1 MAILT
6 LLFPKQAQALEVPMP
21 RRRRMVQGVESSQ
34 DLARKLEVLERELE
48 VQRAAM
54 EKLKLL
60 GTSAKRAPASR
71 TRTSSPAR
79 RARSAVVSPVIPAPT
94 TTRSARLG
102 RGCSRRVRSGLQG
115 RVACHKEVMAWTYP
129 NWASRRPP

>member
-1 MAILT
+1 
-6 LLFPKQAQALEVPMP
+6 MP

-60 GTSAKRAPASR
+60 GTPAKATPA
-71 TRTSSPAR
+71 
-79 RARSAVVSPVIPAPT
+79 
-94 TTRSARLG
+94 SARLP
-102 RGCSRRVRSGLQG
+102 RRKT
-115 RVACHKEVMAWTYP
+115 A
-129 NWASRRPP
+129 